1 MSDHPA
7 IQAIDLNFD
16 FGGPLILKQLNLSLK
31 PGSRCLLV
39 GANGAGKSTLLRI
52 LAGKRLIHSQVR
64 VLGKDAFKD
73 RPPGITYLGTEW
85 AGNPVVRSDISVSH
99 LIKSVGGD
107 LHPQRR
113 DLLMDIMDVN
123 PDWHL
128 HEVSDG
134 ERRRVQIVMGLLEPW
149 EVLLLD
155 EVTVDLDVLV
165 RTDLLS
171 FLKWETE
178 QRNATI
184 VYATHIFDGIGS
196 WPTHVAHMAEGALVE
211 LVDYNSFPELEEI
224 KSQPGIV
231 LDSPLLRLV
240 ERWLRED
247 SKELKKKRREL
258 RGYKE
263 HTKWDELSENVD
275 KFGDKYYNYWK
286 I

>member
-1 MSDHPA
+1 MTGSPT
-7 IQAIDLNFD
+7 IQVTNLNFD
-16 FGGPLILKQLNLSLK
+16 FGGPAILKELNLSLNS
-31 PGSRCLLV
+31 GSRCLLV

-52 LAGKRLIHSQVR
+52 LSGKRLVHSEVK

-73 RPPGITYLGTEW
+73 RPPGVTYLGTEW
-85 AGNPVVRSDISVSH
+85 AANPVVRSDIVVSH
-99 LIKSVGGD
+99 LIRSVGGD
-107 LHPQRR
+107 RFPQRR
-113 DLLMDIMDVN
+113 DLLMDIMDIN
-123 PDWHL
+123 PNWHM

-134 ERRRVQIVMGLLEPW
+134 ERRRVQIVIGLLEPW
-149 EVLLLD
+149 KILLLD

-165 RTDLLS
+165 RTDLLN

-178 QRNATI
+178 QRDATI
-184 VYATHIFDGIGS
+184 VYATHIYDGIGN
-196 WPTHVAHMAEGALVE
+196 WPTHIARIAQGTVTE
-211 LVDYNSFPELEEI
+211 LVDYNHFPELDEV
-224 KSQPGIV
+224 KNQPGVV

-247 SKELKKKRREL
+247 SKEVKKKRREL
-258 RGYKE
+258 RGLKE